1 MNLQN
6 ILSITEARKNLFKIA
21 DQAQRNSAK
30 FLLTERGKPKVVM
43 MSASEFDSWQ
53 ETLEIIED
61 FPNLK
66 KDIREFEK
74 DLGNNKPRDYTTLE
88 EILAKDGLTLI
99 SKNGRENEISNKI
112 QAKGRKRTRKITAK
126 K

>member
-21 DQAQRNSAK
+21 DQAQKNSTK
-30 FLLTERGKPKVVM
+30 FLLTKRGKPKAVVM
-43 MSASEFDSWQ
+43 SAGEFDSWQ
-53 ETLEIIED
+53 ETLEIMKD
-61 FPNLK
+61 FPDLN
-66 KDIREFEK
+66 KDIKKFEK
-74 DLGNNKPRDYTTLE
+74 DFKNNKLHNYTTLE

-99 SKNGRENEISNKI
+99 SKNGRENAISNKI
-112 QAKGRKRTRKITAK
+112 QTKGRKRARKITAK